1 MSVKISINKK
11 ETIDTQYV
19 LCINTEIF
27 EFTTIN
33 DLDGFL
39 NIIFDA
45 SFEPHKL
52 YITMILSTVET
63 YANREFPDYVKDY
76 MVIGSLNYLLSVFRT
91 VYDPYDRHTEEI
103 LNIINKYIQKH
114 GISIEQKK
122 YKEK

>member
-45 SFEPHKL
+45 SL
-52 YITMILSTVET
+52 NRISYI
-63 YANREFPDYVKDY
+63 
-76 MVIGSLNYLLSVFRT
+76 SL
-91 VYDPYDRHTEEI
+91 
-103 LNIINKYIQKH
+103 
-114 GISIEQKK
+114 
-122 YKEK
+122 